1 MKFFALSRLFALSA
15 CALCVNLLYG
25 CASVAPSA
33 VTAPSAS
40 ANSNTSADTLTWYD
54 DKSWQTFTL
63 PSKKTTR
70 FSRVTLDGR
79 DAVMASADG
88 SASMLRHKVRVP
100 ADQLQQLRFS
110 WKVPQLIANS
120 DLALREGD
128 DSPVRVVLA
137 FEGDRDKWSAKNAML
152 SELSRALTGEEMPY
166 ATLMYV
172 WSNQHA
178 HESIVLNPRTDRIRK
193 LVVETGPQKLKQWL
207 DYERNIKA
215 DFERAF
221 GEAPGALVG
230 IALMTDTDNTLSKAT
245 AYYGPVSLHTSALP
259 SVSAAA
265 PSAVVADT
273 TAR

>member
-1 MKFFALSRLFALSA
+1 MNFFASYRLSALSA
-15 CALCVNLLYG
+15 CALCATLLHG
-25 CASVAPSA
+25 CASVAPGA
-33 VTAPSAS
+33 ANQTAAANPSAQS
-40 ANSNTSADTLTWYD
+40 FIWHD
-54 DKSWQTFTL
+54 DKPWQTFTL

-70 FSRVTLDGR
+70 FSRIAIDGR

-100 ADQLQQLRFS
+100 ADQLQQVRFS

-152 SELSRALTGEEMPY
+152 SELTRTLTGEEMPY

-178 HESIVLNPRTDRIRK
+178 PESIVLNPRTDRIRK
-193 LVVETGPQKLKQWL
+193 LVVQSGPQKLKQWL

-230 IALMTDTDNTLSKAT
+230 IALMTDTDNTRSSAT
-245 AYYGPVSLHTSALP
+245 AYYGPVSLHTPTQPLAP
-259 SVSAAA
+259 TVDPIAA
-265 PSAVVADT
+265 T
-273 TAR
+273 R

>member
-1 MKFFALSRLFALSA
+1 MKFFALSRLSALSA
-15 CALCVNLLYG
+15 CALCVALLPG
-25 CASVAPSA
+25 CASVESSA
-33 VTAPSAS
+33 ASVEPAAANQPSAS
-40 ANSNTSADTLTWYD
+40 AQAFTWHD
-54 DKSWQTFTL
+54 DKPWQNFTL

-70 FSRVTLDGR
+70 FSRVAMDGR

-100 ADQLQQLRFS
+100 ADQLQQVRFS

-120 DLALREGD
+120 DLTLREGD

-137 FEGDRDKWSAKNAML
+137 FEGDRSKWSSKNAML
-152 SELSRALTGEEMPY
+152 SELTRVLTGEEMPY

-172 WSNQHA
+172 WSNQHVQ
-178 HESIVLNPRTDRIRK
+178 ESIVLNPRTDRIRK

-230 IALMTDTDNTLSKAT
+230 IALMTDTDNTHSKAT
-245 AYYGPVSLHTSALP
+245 AYYGPVSLY
-259 SVSAAA
+259 A
-265 PSAVVADT
+265 PAQPLVPAVEPA
-273 TAR
+273 TATR